1 MKEDEKE
8 NLTSSLT
15 IDINLHDN
23 QTKETPDDR
32 NKKYN
37 PPDINNI
44 KEDKE
49 ETNKEEN
56 DKDFMEGIKIFL
68 NDTSTVR
75 YILDQLKAVKEE
87 DKEKIMNLLSDLKEK
102 REKKDEVSEQEINLA
117 MNILFNY
124 REQLIND
131 YKTKLNK
138 NIENNDS
145 NTDDNKILDE
155 IKKDKEGGIND
166 NYIFVLLKYKKIN
179 LYNNKGK
186 FGYRIEDYLINFNNA
201 QNIPNENIILYAEII
216 QNVKS
221 SHYPAVNCRDIF
233 SAIFNCCFKLGDRND
248 YKGLNLYIPFIC
260 YFFQNFAFIMLFYS
274 QDGKKH
280 EVALPAI
287 YMMILVS
294 GFCIYIFY
302 KLNKYKKYDDSCIS
316 KDWAIIISIILV
328 FALKLYIY
336 YFYYLAVKE
345 ILQNEEMNKLF
356 IVSLIVKNVF
366 LSYCSFYFFK
376 FDGVVN
382 YTTLTLCGFLYLLAG
397 GLISLFWFSLKDVVI
412 ELILS
417 FIEIITF
424 HIGFNI
430 TRCKKLLDKKA
441 EWNILVIE
449 VFELSLILYPA
460 MYAAI
465 FVLGIVTFG
474 AFFCIIC
481 KN

>member
-179 LYNNKGK
+179 IYNNKGK

-201 QNIPNENIILYAEII
+201 QNIPNKI
-216 QNVKS
+216 
-221 SHYPAVNCRDIF
+221 
-233 SAIFNCCFKLGDRND
+233 
-248 YKGLNLYIPFIC
+248 
-260 YFFQNFAFIMLFYS
+260 
-274 QDGKKH
+274 
-280 EVALPAI
+280 
-287 YMMILVS
+287 
-294 GFCIYIFY
+294 
-302 KLNKYKKYDDSCIS
+302 
-316 KDWAIIISIILV
+316 
-328 FALKLYIY
+328 
-336 YFYYLAVKE
+336 
-345 ILQNEEMNKLF
+345 
-356 IVSLIVKNVF
+356 
-366 LSYCSFYFFK
+366 LSYM
-376 FDGVVN
+376 
-382 YTTLTLCGFLYLLAG
+382 
-397 GLISLFWFSLKDVVI
+397 LK
-412 ELILS
+412 
-417 FIEIITF
+417 
-424 HIGFNI
+424 
-430 TRCKKLLDKKA
+430 
-441 EWNILVIE
+441 
-449 VFELSLILYPA
+449 
-460 MYAAI
+460 
-465 FVLGIVTFG
+465 
-474 AFFCIIC
+474 
-481 KN
+481 